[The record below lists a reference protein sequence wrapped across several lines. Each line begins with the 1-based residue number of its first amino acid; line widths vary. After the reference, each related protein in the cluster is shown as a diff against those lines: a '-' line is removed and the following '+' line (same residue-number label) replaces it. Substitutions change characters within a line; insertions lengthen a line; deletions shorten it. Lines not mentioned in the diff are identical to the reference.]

1 MYSENP
7 KILVVDDEPA
17 LGRGCRLVL
26 EEAGYAVDVCLT
38 GLSGME
44 TLESG
49 EYWLVL
55 LDMKLPDV
63 KGVDL
68 LRRIGREF
76 PGTSVIVIT
85 GYSTVQNAVQAMK
98 LGAYDYLS
106 KPFSDDELLFAVNR
120 AMDKKQLADENLT
133 LKEQLQDRFSFS
145 QIVGE
150 NAAIVDLFQK
160 IEKVAPTDTL
170 VLISGES
177 GTGKELFAGAIHAHS
192 QRASKQFVALD
203 CSTLSPSLLES
214 ELFGHV
220 KGAFTGAIKDKPGVF
235 QVASQGTLFMD
246 EVASLTPETQGKL
259 LRVLESREYKPVGA
273 DSSKIT
279 NTRIIAATNKDLQDM
294 VQRGKFRNDLYY
306 RLNVFPLSLPPL
318 RERRDDI
325 PKLAYHFLRHYCR
338 KTGKHIQGFAD
349 DALESLIN
357 FDWPGNVRQLK
368 NAVER
373 LVILSDEHIV
383 DLLDL
388 MDHLSPGKHSGQQ
401 RIPETQAQLQ
411 VQKQKLLAE
420 QFQPLQKA
428 FLLKALKAANGN
440 IAKAALRV
448 GMKRPN
454 FYALMRKHGLQAED
468 YRKPNPAS

>member
-1 MYSENP
+1 MSSPN
-7 KILVVDDEPA
+7 ILVVDDEPA
-17 LGRGCRLVL
+17 LGKGCRLVL
-26 EEAGYAVDVCLT
+26 EEAGYSVDIR
-38 GLSGME
+38 LSGSDGMQA
-44 TLESG
+44 LQDG
-49 EYWLVL
+49 DYWLVL

-63 KGVDL
+63 NGVDL
-68 LRRIGREF
+68 LRQIGRDYPE
-76 PGTSVIVIT
+76 TTVIVIT

-120 AMDKKQLADENLT
+120 AMDKKRLADENRS

-150 NAAIVDLFQK
+150 NEAIVELFQK
-160 IEKVAPTDTL
+160 IEKVAPTETL
-170 VLISGES
+170 VLIAGES

-203 CSTLSPSLLES
+203 CSTLSPTLLES

-235 QVASQGTLFMD
+235 QIASQGTLFMD
-246 EVASLTPETQGKL
+246 EVANLTLETQGKL
-259 LRVLESREYKPVGA
+259 LRVLESGEYKPVGA
-273 DSSKIT
+273 DTAKTT
-279 NTRIIAATNKDLQDM
+279 NTRIIAATNRELQDL
-294 VQRGKFRNDLYY
+294 VQAGSFRNDLYY
-306 RLNVFPLSLPPL
+306 RLNIFPLTLPPL

-338 KTGKHIQGFAD
+338 KTGKRIQGFTD
-349 DALESLIN
+349 DALETLTR

-373 LVILSDEHIV
+373 LVILSDEEIV
-383 DLLDL
+383 DFLNL
-388 MDHLSPGKHSGQQ
+388 MDHLAAGKPSGEQ
-401 RIPETQAQLQ
+401 PVPDTQEQLQ
-411 VQKQKLLAE
+411 ARKQRLLSE
-420 QFQPLQKA
+420 QFHPLQKA
-428 FLLKALKAANGN
+428 FLQKALKAASGN
-440 IAKAALRV
+440 IAKAALRT

-454 FYALMRKHGLQAED
+454 FYALMRKHGL
-468 YRKPNPAS
+468 RASDFRDERS